1 MNIIFLDVDGVIN
14 SINHTM
20 YCKEVLK
27 LKKINDT
34 NYPFDEEALMNLKY
48 LVDITD
54 AGIVITST
62 WRLLKKH
69 YKVLMDK
76 LKEYDLEI
84 KVVGIT
90 PDLNKNKK
98 EEILSMINEYNIDN
112 FIVLDDADIDI
123 PFLIKVNR
131 YTGLS
136 RNDTKKGI
144 KILTKTRW

>member
-1 MNIIFLDVDGVIN
+1 
-14 SINHTM
+14 
-20 YCKEVLK
+20 
-27 LKKINDT
+27 
-34 NYPFDEEALMNLKY
+34 MNLKY

-62 WRLLKKH
+62 WRLFNKH
-69 YKVLMDK
+69 YKVLMNK

-90 PDLNKNKK
+90 PDLNRNKK

-112 FIVLDDADIDI
+112 FIVLDDADVDI

-136 RNDTKKGI
+136 LNDTKKGI
-144 KILTKTRW
+144 KILTKTKW